1 MRKLGIFI
9 GALTLGMAA
18 TPALADDRA
27 PTAGERAAI
36 EQILSAEGFVG
47 WDEIEFDDDGY
58 WEVDD
63 ARTSDGRQYDLKLA
77 AETYEIVE
85 RDLED

>member
-1 MRKLGIFI
+1 MRKLGILV
-9 GALTLGMAA
+9 GTLAIGMAA
-18 TPALADDRA
+18 TPALADDRP
-27 PTAGERAAI
+27 PTADERAAI
-36 EQILSAEGFVG
+36 EQVLTDGGFVG

-77 AETYEIVE
+77 AETYEILE